1 MRVLASGLLTGRRF
15 CVPAELDETRSLSIL
30 SLSLWT
36 LRPGSLLRTLRPA
49 GLLWTLRLKVRHQT
63 SARDGPK
70 PSSLVRRTAG
80 GTTNAQ
86 HSLSRQSSAT
96 LRGTLSLGS
105 HGMLTSGSAT

>member
-70 PSSLVRRTAG
+70 PSSLVRRTPESQRRCNIPFRGSLLLHSAG
-80 GTTNAQ
+80 
-86 HSLSRQSSAT
+86 R
-96 LRGTLSLGS
+96 
-105 HGMLTSGSAT
+105 